1 MKNKKWFYNI
11 LLLVFAL
18 VFAVSGGML
27 VYKIYQDKQQE
38 GVFTDL
44 QNVFTG
50 ESLSAADGFDLTEA
64 SSPAEPETTQDQP
77 AGEAMTPF
85 QQARAQW
92 QERVGGYVQLHE
104 QNNDFI
110 GWVSIDQTAIDYPVM
125 YTPDRKDYYLKRNFD
140 RQNSAYGVPYISEL
154 CVLGEE
160 GTNLLLYGHH
170 MKNGSMFAALDG
182 YRDAAFY
189 QEHPLVRF
197 DTLEEAGLYEV
208 VGSWLIPN
216 VGVQNQQV
224 EQLFR
229 LLFAQSE
236 EEFEQDWKAV
246 QKNFFVDTGIS
257 VSYEDKLLAL
267 VTCDYSYNDS
277 RIVVIARRL
286 EE

>member
-1 MKNKKWFYNI
+1 MKNKNWIYNA

-18 VFAVSGGML
+18 VFVVSGGML
-27 VYKIYQDKQQE
+27 VHKLYQEKQQE
-38 GVFTDL
+38 SVFTNL
-44 QNVFTG
+44 QDVFAEETSS
-50 ESLSAADGFDLTEA
+50 EADSSDPTA
-64 SSPAEPETTQDQP
+64 DSPAAGSVAAQALP
-77 AGEAMTPF
+77 AGETITLLEET
-85 QQARAQW
+85 QVQWQARIS
-92 QERVGGYVQLHE
+92 GYRQLYE

-110 GWVSIDQTAIDYPVM
+110 GWVRIDQTPIDYPVM
-125 YTPDRKDYYLKRNFD
+125 YTPDHKDYYLQRNFEKL
-140 RQNSAYGVPYISEL
+140 NSAYGVPYVSEL

-160 GTNLLLYGHH
+160 GTNLLIYGHH

-197 DTLEEAGLYEV
+197 DTLEEAGLYEIA
-208 VGSWLIPN
+208 GSWLIPN
-216 VGVQNQQV
+216 AGVQNQQV

-236 EEFEQDWKAV
+236 ETFEQDWNAV

-277 RIVVIARRL
+277 RIVVIAKRL